1 MVIGWV
7 CRRQSE
13 KSGTSS
19 RAEFTSLLA
28 MGEGSNFERQMEQ
41 TLVFETIF
49 YVFVLFS
56 SNKIAWVADVWEQ
69 VREVDG
75 GALAFL
81 DSFMIGSL
89 ME

>member
-7 CRRQSE
+7 CRRQSK

-28 MGEGSNFERQMEQ
+28 MEE
-41 TLVFETIF
+41 
-49 YVFVLFS
+49 
-56 SNKIAWVADVWEQ
+56 DVWEQ